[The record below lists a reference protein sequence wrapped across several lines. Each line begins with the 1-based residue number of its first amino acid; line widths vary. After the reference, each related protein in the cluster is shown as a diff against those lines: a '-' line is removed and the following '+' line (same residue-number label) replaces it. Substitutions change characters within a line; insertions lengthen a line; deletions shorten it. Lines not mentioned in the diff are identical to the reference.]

1 MGMSLNV
8 ETSIISKEE
17 YDKFV
22 NGEYYLS
29 NYEGFNFINK
39 QEINAEIDKIFTFYK
54 ENGLINHY
62 NYSDEE
68 FKNIIRLKQWTMD
81 DYMPEEYLK
90 QENLYQYFQD
100 NYNYFRDDGEQY
112 FTIDEWLNY
121 EDDCENYI
129 ERTIDSRNIN
139 GQDIYCL
146 VEAKF
151 W

>member
-1 MGMSLNV
+1 MGMSLYID
-8 ETSIISKEE
+8 TSILSKEE

-22 NGEYYLS
+22 NGECYLS

-39 QEINAEIDKIFTFYK
+39 QEVDAEINKLFTFYK
-54 ENGLINHY
+54 ENGLINYY

-68 FKNIIRLKQWTMD
+68 FKNIIRLKQWTME

-129 ERTIDSRNIN
+129 ERTINSRNIN
-139 GQDIYCL
+139 GQDVYCL

>member
-1 MGMSLNV
+1 MGMSLYV
-8 ETSIISKEE
+8 DTSILSKEE
-17 YDKFV
+17 YNKFA
-22 NGEYYLS
+22 NGECYLS

-39 QEINAEIDKIFTFYK
+39 QEIDVEINKLFTFYK
-54 ENGLINHY
+54 ENGLINYY

-68 FKNIIRLKQWTMD
+68 FKNIIRLKQWTME
-81 DYMPEEYLK
+81 DYMPEEYFK
-90 QENLYQYFQD
+90 QENLYQYFQE

-129 ERTIDSRNIN
+129 KRTINSRNIN